1 MCGERVPKMILTGK
15 EDLRVQKTIE
25 GIYRAFEQLLCEKDY
40 EKISVTELC
49 ALAKISKKTFY
60 VYYAD
65 LNELLAE
72 MQEQI
77 SSAYI
82 RWVSAFKLP
91 QDAEKVIR
99 EFFLFSAEQGEA
111 YEKITCSDALHYI
124 RGKMIRNVQAGTR
137 IDPFTTTLPGVFM
150 GAALLEIYKFWIA
163 NGKKQAIED
172 VISTAASLI
181 CNGLNGT
188 LS

>member
-1 MCGERVPKMILTGK
+1 MILTGK

-25 GIYRAFEQLLCEKDY
+25 AIYRSFEQLLCEKEY

-65 LNELLAE
+65 LNELLVE

-82 RWVSAFKLP
+82 QRTAAYQLP

-99 EFFLFSAEQGEA
+99 EFFAFSAEQGEA
-111 YEKITCSDALHYI
+111 YEKITCSDTFHYI
-124 RGKMIRNVQAGTR
+124 RGQMIRNVRDGTE
-137 IDPFTTTLPGVFM
+137 IDSFTSSLPGVFM
-150 GAALLEIYKFWIA
+150 STALLEIYKYWIA
-163 NGKKQAIED
+163 NGKRESVED
-172 VISTAASLI
+172 IISMATSLI
-181 CNGLNGT
+181 GDGLNGS
-188 LS
+188 L